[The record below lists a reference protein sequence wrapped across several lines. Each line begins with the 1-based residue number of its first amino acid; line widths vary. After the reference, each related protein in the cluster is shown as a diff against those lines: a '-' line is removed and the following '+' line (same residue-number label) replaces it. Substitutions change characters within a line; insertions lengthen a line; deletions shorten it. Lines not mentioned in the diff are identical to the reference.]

1 MTGCWTKSF
10 FAFLW
15 TETTDI
21 VSQPIHLEP
30 FYEEMDAP
38 DIARYLQTVIELQ
51 RFVNG
56 RNSDL
61 MARRRIQKAKKLSF
75 NTIFIKDH
83 QPENDMYVSYRRIV
97 Y

>member
-1 MTGCWTKSF
+1 
-10 FAFLW
+10 
-15 TETTDI
+15 
-21 VSQPIHLEP
+21 
-30 FYEEMDAP
+30 MDAP
-38 DIARYLQTVIELQ
+38 DIARYLQTVTELQ

-83 QPENDMYVSYRRIV
+83 QPENDIYVSYRRIV